1 MNFYQ
6 MNNLKI
12 IFFGT
17 PDFSLDTLKYLH
29 NSNHKLISV
38 VSSADKKS
46 GRGLKIKY
54 SPVKNYCIQN
64 QISLLQPENLK
75 CIDFQNDLKNLKA
88 DLYVI
93 VAFKFLPKE
102 VWSIPKMGSINIH
115 ASLLPNLRG
124 AAPINWSLIYGH
136 NKTGLTSFFLDENI
150 DTERFTSIDI
160 RIYDLEKDIKNLT
173 LQFEEILF
181 KLDDISN
188 NMADLESE
196 LILKLEKSN
205 IESKKENIENYQDTT
220 EEDLEIKEKNTL
232 GKIVISDNIDA
243 ENDKDSSDLN
253 IEKEKNSLLKELS
266 SLNPEE
272 QMQYAL
278 DQMMKKNY
286 NDSKNILDDFI
297 KNFPENQLSGSAHFW
312 LGKIYLFETNYR
324 KAAIVFGEGVQK
336 FPNSIKAPEMYY
348 ELAKS
353 LKEMDKISESC
364 KTLALL
370 AQNYE
375 GNKFTKDPEKIK
387 DKLNCD

>member
-1 MNFYQ
+1 MKYISLFLILFILTINFNKSFAEDALTIKQ
-6 MNNLKI
+6 QLDRIMEEVKDLNKAVFNKSFDNEKLN
-12 IFFGT
+12 
-17 PDFSLDTLKYLH
+17 SLDE
-29 NSNHKLISV
+29 S
-38 VSSADKKS
+38 
-46 GRGLKIKY
+46 
-54 SPVKNYCIQN
+54 
-64 QISLLQPENLK
+64 
-75 CIDFQNDLKNLKA
+75 
-88 DLYVI
+88 
-93 VAFKFLPKE
+93 
-102 VWSIPKMGSINIH
+102 
-115 ASLLPNLRG
+115 
-124 AAPINWSLIYGH
+124 
-136 NKTGLTSFFLDENI
+136 I

-173 LQFEEILF
+173 LQFEELLF

-188 NMADLESE
+188 DMADLESE
-196 LILKLEKSN
+196 LILKLEKNN

-220 EEDLEIKEKNTL
+220 EEDLEIEEKNTL
-232 GKIVISDNIDA
+232 GKIVISDNNKA
-243 ENDKDSSDLN
+243 ENDKDTSDLN
-253 IEKEKNSLLKELS
+253 VEKEKNSSLKELS

-286 NDSKNILDDFI
+286 NVSKNIFDQFI

-353 LKEMDKISESC
+353 LKEMDKFPESC
-364 KTLALL
+364 KTLLL
-370 AQNYE
+370 LEQNYE
-375 GNKFTKDPEKIK
+375 GNKFTNDPEKIK

>member
-1 MNFYQ
+1 MKYISLFLILFILTINFNKSFAEDALTIKQ
-6 MNNLKI
+6 QLDRIMEEVKDLNKAVFNKSFDNEKLN
-12 IFFGT
+12 
-17 PDFSLDTLKYLH
+17 SLDE
-29 NSNHKLISV
+29 S
-38 VSSADKKS
+38 
-46 GRGLKIKY
+46 
-54 SPVKNYCIQN
+54 
-64 QISLLQPENLK
+64 
-75 CIDFQNDLKNLKA
+75 
-88 DLYVI
+88 
-93 VAFKFLPKE
+93 
-102 VWSIPKMGSINIH
+102 
-115 ASLLPNLRG
+115 
-124 AAPINWSLIYGH
+124 
-136 NKTGLTSFFLDENI
+136 I

-188 NMADLESE
+188 DMADLESE

-232 GKIVISDNIDA
+232 GKIVISDNNKA

-253 IEKEKNSLLKELS
+253 VEKEKNSLLKELS

>member
-1 MNFYQ
+1 M
-6 MNNLKI
+6 
-12 IFFGT
+12 
-17 PDFSLDTLKYLH
+17 KY
-29 NSNHKLISV
+29 
-38 VSSADKKS
+38 
-46 GRGLKIKY
+46 
-54 SPVKNYCIQN
+54 
-64 QISLLQPENLK
+64 ISLLLILFILTINFNKSFAEDALTIKQQLDRIMEEVK
-75 CIDFQNDLKNLKA
+75 DLNKA
-88 DLYVI
+88 V
-93 VAFKFLPKE
+93 F
-102 VWSIPKMGSINIH
+102 
-115 ASLLPNLRG
+115 
-124 AAPINWSLIYGH
+124 
-136 NKTGLTSFFLDENI
+136 NKSFDNKKLNSLDESI

-188 NMADLESE
+188 DMADLESE

-220 EEDLEIKEKNTL
+220 EEDLEIEEKNTL
-232 GKIVISDNIDA
+232 GKIVISDNNKA

-253 IEKEKNSLLKELS
+253 VEKEKNSLLKELS

-286 NDSKNILDDFI
+286 NDSKNILDEFI

>member
-1 MNFYQ
+1 MRYISLFLILFILTINFNKSFAEDALTIKQ
-6 MNNLKI
+6 QLDRIMEEVKDLNKAVFNKSFDNEKLN
-12 IFFGT
+12 
-17 PDFSLDTLKYLH
+17 SLDE
-29 NSNHKLISV
+29 S
-38 VSSADKKS
+38 
-46 GRGLKIKY
+46 
-54 SPVKNYCIQN
+54 
-64 QISLLQPENLK
+64 
-75 CIDFQNDLKNLKA
+75 
-88 DLYVI
+88 
-93 VAFKFLPKE
+93 
-102 VWSIPKMGSINIH
+102 
-115 ASLLPNLRG
+115 
-124 AAPINWSLIYGH
+124 
-136 NKTGLTSFFLDENI
+136 I

-188 NMADLESE
+188 DMTDLESE
-196 LILKLEKSN
+196 LTLKLEKNN

-220 EEDLEIKEKNTL
+220 EEDLEIEEKNTL
-232 GKIVISDNIDA
+232 GKIVISDNNKA
-243 ENDKDSSDLN
+243 ENYKDTSDLN
-253 IEKEKNSLLKELS
+253 VEKEKNSSLKELS

-286 NDSKNILDDFI
+286 NDSKNILDEFI

-370 AQNYE
+370 AKNYE